1 MILDANLHNKEGVK
15 ATYMVNKVLKAGRIP
30 AVLVGWN
37 IFDALLHV
45 AIGMEEPLRIT
56 GNIIA
61 IFVAVAILIG
71 APKKLSSILLLAA
84 SISIVALN
92 TVHVNEH
99 DFAIPMLIFIG
110 LSLYLLLRWAQILK
124 IEDLKIRE
132 PKKQK
137 YFHKRWFTVALSI
150 FGVLVVLAVG
160 VMNSLNMQDQLFDGA
175 LKEADYWSDEP
186 VILSAGMGFE
196 GIIGWPEVNEE
207 TVREAEGSWYG
218 SVMCTNGEDPPAGA
232 YTSTVSTAGVGLFYK
247 GSSEDDDGLPI
258 VFSWPVATETVD
270 LTDFQFTLN
279 TGEIVFP
286 NSAGMLPNWE
296 LNERNTVV
304 VFGDFGNRVFSSEEK
319 AIFPVRL
326 DIVEDETPLLLI
338 GPNGQEFNAVGL
350 SWETDASPYDSGP
363 KLVGAKLNRV
373 GNEAVGEGG
382 LAIGTRS
389 GVLPND
395 ELSLYDEADFRIRV
409 LTTGGF
415 SPDGITGLTPTMFE
429 DFFRIHAKGPD
440 GKVVLLEKVGQDYLV
455 ADGRLRIVGL
465 SDLGQKEN
473 PDEGIFYDDCYAE
486 DRDNYIDI
494 ILVGDEAAA
503 RNITHVEIPS
513 LEGGYNAFYN
523 PGGPGPEPFEGVRY
537 TALHHAH
544 VLHRAVGAENSR
556 GAVRGPHQ
564 RARRSIGNA
573 QQPSHPGGLR

>member
-1 MILDANLHNKEGVK
+1 
-15 ATYMVNKVLKAGRIP
+15 MVNKVIKAGRIP

-37 IFDALLHV
+37 MFDALLHV
-45 AIGMEEPLRIT
+45 AIDMAEPLRIT

-61 IFVAVAILIG
+61 IVVAVAILLG
-71 APKKLSSILLLAA
+71 APKKLSFSLLLAA
-84 SISIVALN
+84 FISTVALN
-92 TVHVNEH
+92 TVHVSEN
-99 DFAIPMLIFIG
+99 DFAVPMLIFIG
-110 LSLYLLLRWAQILK
+110 LSLYLLLRWAQIFK
-124 IEDLKIRE
+124 IKDFEIRE
-132 PKKQK
+132 TKKQK
-137 YFHKRWFTVALSI
+137 YFYKRWFTIVLSV

-160 VMNSLNMQDQLFDGA
+160 VLNSLNVQNQLFDGA

-218 SVMCTNGEDPPAGA
+218 SVICTNGEDPPAGA
-232 YTSTVSTAGVGLFYK
+232 YTSTVSTAGIELFYK
-247 GSSEDDDGLPI
+247 GTAEDDDGLPI

-270 LTDFQFTLN
+270 ITDFQFTLN
-279 TGEIVFP
+279 TGEIVYP

-304 VFGDFGNRVFSSEEK
+304 VFGDFGNRGLSSEK
-319 AIFPVRL
+319 GAIFPVRL

-350 SWETDASPYDSGP
+350 SWETDTSPYDSGP
-363 KLVGAKLNRV
+363 KLVGAKLNHV

-382 LAIGTRS
+382 LGFGTRS

-395 ELSLYDEADFRIRV
+395 ELSLYDEGDFRIRV

-429 DFFRIHAKGPD
+429 SFFRIHAKGPN
-440 GKVVLLEKVGQDYLV
+440 GEIVLLEKVGQEYLV
-455 ADGRLRIVGL
+455 ADGTLRIVGL
-465 SDLGQKEN
+465 SDLGQKED
-473 PDEGIFYDDCYAE
+473 PDEGIFYDDCYSE

-537 TALHHAH
+537 TAPGPADLEPVINALDNPMR
-544 VLHRAVGAENSR
+544 VSR
-556 GAVRGPHQ
+556 EA
-564 RARRSIGNA
+564 SD
-573 QQPSHPGGLR
+573 

>member
-1 MILDANLHNKEGVK
+1 
-15 ATYMVNKVLKAGRIP
+15 MVNKVIKTGRIP

-37 IFDALLHV
+37 TFDALLHI
-45 AIGMEEPLRIT
+45 AIDMAEPLRIT

-61 IFVAVAILIG
+61 IFVAVAILLG
-71 APKKLSSILLLAA
+71 APKKLSFTLLLVAF
-84 SISIVALN
+84 ISTVALN
-92 TVHVNEH
+92 TAHVREH
-99 DFAIPMLIFIG
+99 DFAIPMLIFIDI
-110 LSLYLLLRWAQILK
+110 SLYLLLRWAQIFK
-124 IEDLKIRE
+124 VEELKIRQ

-137 YFHKRWFTVALSI
+137 YFHKRWFAVALSI
-150 FGVLVVLAVG
+150 FGVLVVLAMG
-160 VMNSLNMQDQLFDGA
+160 VMSSLNMQDQLFDGA

-196 GIIGWPEVNEE
+196 GIIGWPQVNEE

-232 YTSTVSTAGVGLFYK
+232 YTSTVSTAGIELFYK
-247 GSSEDDDGLPI
+247 GTAEDDDGLPI

-286 NSAGMLPNWE
+286 NSAGLLPNWE

-304 VFGDFGNRVFSSEEK
+304 VFGDFGNRGFSSEEG

-350 SWETDASPYDSGP
+350 SWETDISPYDSGP
-363 KLVGAKLNRV
+363 KLVGAKINHV
-373 GNEAVGEGG
+373 GNEALGEGG
-382 LAIGTRS
+382 LGFGTRS

-395 ELSLYDEADFRIRV
+395 ELSLYDEGDFRIRV

-429 DFFRIHAKGPD
+429 DFFRIHAKGPN
-440 GKVVLLEKVGQDYLV
+440 GEVVLLEKVGQEYLV
-455 ADGRLRIVGL
+455 ADGVLRIVGL

-473 PDEGIFYDDCYAE
+473 PAEGIFYDDCYAE

-503 RNITHVEIPS
+503 RNITYVEIPS

-537 TALHHAH
+537 TAPGPADLEPVINALDNPMR
-544 VLHRAVGAENSR
+544 VSR
-556 GAVRGPHQ
+556 EAK
-564 RARRSIGNA
+564 N
-573 QQPSHPGGLR
+573 

>member
-1 MILDANLHNKEGVK
+1 
-15 ATYMVNKVLKAGRIP
+15 MVNKVVKAGRIP

-37 IFDALLHV
+37 TFDALLHI
-45 AIGMEEPLRIT
+45 AIDMAEPLRIT
-56 GNIIA
+56 GNVIA
-61 IFVAVAILIG
+61 VLVVVAILLG
-71 APKKLSSILLLAA
+71 APKKLSFTLLLVAF
-84 SISIVALN
+84 ISTVALN
-92 TVHVNEH
+92 TVHVSEN

-110 LSLYLLLRWAQILK
+110 LSMYLLLRLAQIFK
-124 IEDLKIRE
+124 IEDLKIGE
-132 PKKQK
+132 YEKQK
-137 YFHKRWFTVALSI
+137 YFHKRWFAVALSI

-175 LKEADYWSDEP
+175 LKEADYWSDKP

-196 GIIGWPEVNEE
+196 GIIGWPQVNEE

-232 YTSTVSTAGVGLFYK
+232 YTSTVSTAGIELFYK
-247 GSSEDDDGLPI
+247 GTAEDDDGLPI

-270 LTDFQFTLN
+270 QTDFQFTLN

-304 VFGDFGNRVFSSEEK
+304 VFGDFGNRGLSSEEG

-326 DIVEDETPLLLI
+326 DIVEDETPLFLI

-350 SWETDASPYDSGP
+350 SWETDTSPYDSGP
-363 KLVGAKLNRV
+363 KLVGAKINHV
-373 GNEAVGEGG
+373 GNEALGEGG
-382 LAIGTRS
+382 LGFGTRS

-395 ELSLYDEADFRIRV
+395 ELSLYDEGDFRIRV

-429 DFFRIHAKGPD
+429 DFFRIHAKGPN
-440 GKVVLLEKVGQDYLV
+440 GELVILEKVGQEYLV
-455 ADGRLRIVGL
+455 AGGALRIVGL

-494 ILVGDEAAA
+494 ILVGDETAA

-537 TALHHAH
+537 TAPGPADLEPVINALDNPMR
-544 VLHRAVGAENSR
+544 VSR
-556 GAVRGPHQ
+556 EAK
-564 RARRSIGNA
+564 N
-573 QQPSHPGGLR
+573 

>member
-1 MILDANLHNKEGVK
+1 
-15 ATYMVNKVLKAGRIP
+15 MVNKIIKAGRIP
-30 AVLVGWN
+30 AVLIGWN
-37 IFDALLHV
+37 MFDAILHI
-45 AIGMEEPLRIT
+45 AIDMAEPLRIA
-56 GNIIA
+56 GNTIA
-61 IFVAVAILIG
+61 ILVAISILLG
-71 APKKLSSILLLAA
+71 APKKLSFPLLLVAF
-84 SISIVALN
+84 ISTVALN
-92 TVHVNEH
+92 TFHVSEN

-110 LSLYLLLRWAQILK
+110 LSLYLLLRWAQIFK

-132 PKKQK
+132 SEKQK
-137 YFHKRWFTVALSI
+137 YFYKRGFAVALSI
-150 FGVLVVLAVG
+150 FGVLVVLTVG
-160 VMNSLNMQDQLFDGA
+160 VMNSLNIQDQLFDGA

-186 VILSAGMGFE
+186 GILSAGMGFE
-196 GIIGWPEVNEE
+196 GIIGWPEVNQE

-232 YTSTVSTAGVGLFYK
+232 YTSTVSTAGIELFYK
-247 GSSEDDDGLPI
+247 GTAEDDDGLPI

-279 TGEIVFP
+279 TGDIVFP

-304 VFGDFGNRVFSSEEK
+304 VFGDFGNRGLISEEG

-326 DIVEDETPLLLI
+326 DIVKDETPLLLV

-350 SWETDASPYDSGP
+350 SWETDTSPYDSGP
-363 KLVGAKLNRV
+363 KLVGAKLNHV
-373 GNEAVGEGG
+373 GNEALGEGG
-382 LAIGTRS
+382 LGFGTRS

-395 ELSLYDEADFRIRV
+395 ELSLYDEGDFRIRV

-429 DFFRIHAKGPD
+429 DFFRIHAKGPN
-440 GKVVLLEKVGQDYLV
+440 GEVVLLEKVGQEYLV
-455 ADGRLRIVGL
+455 AAGTLRIVGL

-513 LEGGYNAFYN
+513 LEGGYSAFYN
-523 PGGPGPEPFEGVRY
+523 PGGPGPEPFDGVRY
-537 TALHHAH
+537 TAPGPADLEPVINA
-544 VLHRAVGAENSR
+544 LDNPMRISR
-556 GAVRGPHQ
+556 EPK
-564 RARRSIGNA
+564 N
-573 QQPSHPGGLR
+573 

>member
-1 MILDANLHNKEGVK
+1 
-15 ATYMVNKVLKAGRIP
+15 MVNKVIKSGRIP
-30 AVLVGWN
+30 VVLVGWN
-37 IFDALLHV
+37 MFDAILHI
-45 AIGMEEPLRIT
+45 AIDMAEPLRIA
-56 GNIIA
+56 GNTIA
-61 IFVAVAILIG
+61 ILVAITILLG
-71 APKKLSSILLLAA
+71 APKKLSFPLLLVAF
-84 SISIVALN
+84 ISTVALN
-92 TVHVNEH
+92 TVHVSENS
-99 DFAIPMLIFIG
+99 FAIPMLVFIG
-110 LSLYLLLRWAQILK
+110 LSLYLLLRLAQISK

-132 PKKQK
+132 SEKQK
-137 YFHKRWFTVALSI
+137 YFHKRWFAVVLSL

-160 VMNSLNMQDQLFDGA
+160 VMNSLNIQDQLFDGA

-218 SVMCTNGEDPPAGA
+218 SVMCTNGEVPPAGA
-232 YTSTVSTAGVGLFYK
+232 YTSTVSTAGIELFYK
-247 GSSEDDDGLPI
+247 GTAEDDDGLPI

-270 LTDFQFTLN
+270 ITDFQFTLN

-304 VFGDFGNRVFSSEEK
+304 VFGDFGNRGLSSEEG

-326 DIVEDETPLLLI
+326 DIVKDETPLLLV

-350 SWETDASPYDSGP
+350 SWETDTSPYDSGP
-363 KLVGAKLNRV
+363 KLVGAKLNHV
-373 GNEAVGEGG
+373 GNEALGEGG
-382 LAIGTRS
+382 LGFGTRS

-395 ELSLYDEADFRIRV
+395 ELSLYDESDFRIRV

-429 DFFRIHAKGPD
+429 DFFRIHANGSN
-440 GKVVLLEKVGQDYLV
+440 GELVLLEKVGQEYLV
-455 ADGRLRIVGL
+455 AGGTLRIVGL

-513 LEGGYNAFYN
+513 LEGGYSAFYN
-523 PGGPGPEPFEGVRY
+523 PGGPGPEPFDGVRY
-537 TALHHAH
+537 TAPGPADLEPVINA
-544 VLHRAVGAENSR
+544 LDNPMRISR
-556 GAVRGPHQ
+556 EPK
-564 RARRSIGNA
+564 N
-573 QQPSHPGGLR
+573 

>member
-1 MILDANLHNKEGVK
+1 
-15 ATYMVNKVLKAGRIP
+15 MVIKVIKAGRIP

-37 IFDALLHV
+37 MFDALLHI
-45 AIGMEEPLRIT
+45 AIDMAEPLRIT
-56 GNIIA
+56 GNVIA
-61 IFVAVAILIG
+61 VLVAVAILLG
-71 APKKLSSILLLAA
+71 APKKLSFSLLLAA
-84 SISIVALN
+84 FISTVALN
-92 TVHVNEH
+92 TVHVSEN

-110 LSLYLLLRWAQILK
+110 LSLYLLLRWAQIFK

-132 PKKQK
+132 SEKQK
-137 YFHKRWFTVALSI
+137 YFYKRWFAVALSI
-150 FGVLVVLAVG
+150 FGVLVVLTVG
-160 VMNSLNMQDQLFDGA
+160 VMNSLNIQDQLFDGA

-186 VILSAGMGFE
+186 GILSAGMGFE
-196 GIIGWPEVNEE
+196 GIIGWPEVNQE

-232 YTSTVSTAGVGLFYK
+232 YTSTVSTAGIELFYK
-247 GSSEDDDGLPI
+247 GTAEDDDGLPI

-279 TGEIVFP
+279 TGDIVFP

-304 VFGDFGNRVFSSEEK
+304 VFGDFGNRGLSSEEGVV
-319 AIFPVRL
+319 FPVRL
-326 DIVEDETPLLLI
+326 DIVEDETPLLLV

-350 SWETDASPYDSGP
+350 SWETDTSPYDSGP
-363 KLVGAKLNRV
+363 KLVGAKLNHV
-373 GNEAVGEGG
+373 GNEALGEGG
-382 LAIGTRS
+382 LGFGTRS

-395 ELSLYDEADFRIRV
+395 ELSLYDEGDFRIRV

-429 DFFRIHAKGPD
+429 DFFRIHAKGSN
-440 GKVVLLEKVGQDYLV
+440 GEVVLLEKVGQEYLV
-455 ADGRLRIVGL
+455 AGGTLRIVGL

-503 RNITHVEIPS
+503 RNITYVEIPS

-537 TALHHAH
+537 TAPGPADLEPVINALDNPMR
-544 VLHRAVGAENSR
+544 VSR
-556 GAVRGPHQ
+556 EAK
-564 RARRSIGNA
+564 N
-573 QQPSHPGGLR
+573 

>member
-45 AIGMEEPLRIT
+45 AIGMAEPLRIT

-84 SISIVALN
+84 FISIVALN

-304 VFGDFGNRVFSSEEK
+304 VFGDFGNRGFSSEEK

-363 KLVGAKLNRV
+363 KLVGAKLNHV

-537 TALHHAH
+537 TAPGPADLEPVINALDNPMR
-544 VLHRAVGAENSR
+544 VSR
-556 GAVRGPHQ
+556 EAK
-564 RARRSIGNA
+564 N
-573 QQPSHPGGLR
+573 

>member
-1 MILDANLHNKEGVK
+1 
-15 ATYMVNKVLKAGRIP
+15 MVNKIIKAGRIP
-30 AVLVGWN
+30 AVLIGWN
-37 IFDALLHV
+37 MFDAILHI
-45 AIGMEEPLRIT
+45 AIDMAEPLRIA
-56 GNIIA
+56 GNTIA
-61 IFVAVAILIG
+61 ILVAISILLG
-71 APKKLSSILLLAA
+71 APKKLSFPLLLVAF
-84 SISIVALN
+84 ISTVALN
-92 TVHVNEH
+92 TFHVSEN

-110 LSLYLLLRWAQILK
+110 LSLYLLLRWAQIFK

-132 PKKQK
+132 SEKQK
-137 YFHKRWFTVALSI
+137 YFYKRWFAVALSI
-150 FGVLVVLAVG
+150 FGVLVVLTVG
-160 VMNSLNMQDQLFDGA
+160 VMNSLNIQDQLFDGA

-186 VILSAGMGFE
+186 GILSAGMGFE
-196 GIIGWPEVNEE
+196 GIIGWPEVNQE

-232 YTSTVSTAGVGLFYK
+232 YTSTVSTAGIELFYK
-247 GSSEDDDGLPI
+247 GTAEDDDGLPI

-304 VFGDFGNRVFSSEEK
+304 VFGDFGNRGLSSEEG
-319 AIFPVRL
+319 AVFPVRL

-350 SWETDASPYDSGP
+350 SWETDTSPYDSGP
-363 KLVGAKLNRV
+363 KLVGAKLNHV
-373 GNEAVGEGG
+373 GNEALGEGG
-382 LAIGTRS
+382 LGFGTRS

-395 ELSLYDEADFRIRV
+395 ELSLYDEGDFRIRV

-429 DFFRIHAKGPD
+429 DFFRIHAKGSN
-440 GKVVLLEKVGQDYLV
+440 GEVVLLEKVGQEYLV
-455 ADGRLRIVGL
+455 AGGTLRIVGL

-503 RNITHVEIPS
+503 RNITYVEIPS

-537 TALHHAH
+537 TAPGPADLEPVINALDNPMR
-544 VLHRAVGAENSR
+544 VSR
-556 GAVRGPHQ
+556 EAK
-564 RARRSIGNA
+564 N
-573 QQPSHPGGLR
+573 

>member
-1 MILDANLHNKEGVK
+1 
-15 ATYMVNKVLKAGRIP
+15 MVNKVIKSGRIP
-30 AVLVGWN
+30 VVLVGWN
-37 IFDALLHV
+37 MFDAILHI
-45 AIGMEEPLRIT
+45 AIDMAEPLRIT

-61 IFVAVAILIG
+61 VLAAITILLG
-71 APKKLSSILLLAA
+71 APKKLSFPLLLVAF
-84 SISIVALN
+84 ISTVALN
-92 TVHVNEH
+92 TFHVIEN
-99 DFAIPMLIFIG
+99 DFAIPMLVFIG
-110 LSLYLLLRWAQILK
+110 LSLYLILRLAQISK
-124 IEDLKIRE
+124 IEDLKIKE
-132 PKKQK
+132 SEKQK
-137 YFHKRWFTVALSI
+137 YFHKRWFAVGLSL

-160 VMNSLNMQDQLFDGA
+160 VINSLNIQDQLFDGA

-196 GIIGWPEVNEE
+196 GIIGWPEINEE
-207 TVREAEGSWYG
+207 TVREAEGSWYA
-218 SVMCTNGEDPPAGA
+218 SVMCTNSEDPPAGA
-232 YTSTVSTAGVGLFYK
+232 YTSTVSTAGIELFYK
-247 GSSEDDDGLPI
+247 GTAEDDDGLPI

-304 VFGDFGNRVFSSEEK
+304 VFGDFGNRGLSSEED

-350 SWETDASPYDSGP
+350 SWETDTSPYDSGP
-363 KLVGAKLNRV
+363 KLVGAKLNHV
-373 GNEAVGEGG
+373 GNEALGEGG
-382 LAIGTRS
+382 LGFGTRS

-395 ELSLYDEADFRIRV
+395 ELSLYDEGDFRIRV

-429 DFFRIHAKGPD
+429 SFFRIHAKGPN
-440 GKVVLLEKVGQDYLV
+440 GEIVLLEKVGQEYLV
-455 ADGRLRIVGL
+455 ADGTLRIVGL
-465 SDLGQKEN
+465 SDLGQKED

-537 TALHHAH
+537 TAPGPADLEPVINALDNPMR
-544 VLHRAVGAENSR
+544 VSR
-556 GAVRGPHQ
+556 EA
-564 RARRSIGNA
+564 SD
-573 QQPSHPGGLR
+573 

>member
-1 MILDANLHNKEGVK
+1 
-15 ATYMVNKVLKAGRIP
+15 MVNKVIKSGRIP

-37 IFDALLHV
+37 TFDALLHI
-45 AIGMEEPLRIT
+45 AIDMAEPLRIT
-56 GNIIA
+56 GNTIA
-61 IFVAVAILIG
+61 ILVAITILLG
-71 APKKLSSILLLAA
+71 APKKLSFPLLLVAF
-84 SISIVALN
+84 ISTVALN
-92 TVHVNEH
+92 TVHVSENS
-99 DFAIPMLIFIG
+99 FAIPMLVFIG
-110 LSLYLLLRWAQILK
+110 LSLYLLLRLAQISK

-132 PKKQK
+132 SEKQK
-137 YFHKRWFTVALSI
+137 YFHKRWFAVVLSL

-160 VMNSLNMQDQLFDGA
+160 VMNSLNIQDQLFDGA

-232 YTSTVSTAGVGLFYK
+232 YTSTVSTAGIELFYK
-247 GSSEDDDGLPI
+247 GTAEDDDGLPI

-279 TGEIVFP
+279 TGDIVFP

-304 VFGDFGNRVFSSEEK
+304 VFGDFGNRGLSSEEG
-319 AIFPVRL
+319 AVFPVRL

-350 SWETDASPYDSGP
+350 SWETDTSPYDSGP
-363 KLVGAKLNRV
+363 KLVGAKLNHV

-382 LAIGTRS
+382 LGFGTRS

-395 ELSLYDEADFRIRV
+395 ELSLYDEGDFRIRV

-429 DFFRIHAKGPD
+429 SFFRIHAKGPN
-440 GKVVLLEKVGQDYLV
+440 GEIVLLEKVGQEYLV
-455 ADGRLRIVGL
+455 ADGTLRIVGL
-465 SDLGQKEN
+465 SDLGQKED

-513 LEGGYNAFYN
+513 LEGGYSAFYN

-537 TALHHAH
+537 TAPGPADLEPVINALDNPMR
-544 VLHRAVGAENSR
+544 VSR
-556 GAVRGPHQ
+556 EAK
-564 RARRSIGNA
+564 N
-573 QQPSHPGGLR
+573 

>member
-1 MILDANLHNKEGVK
+1 
-15 ATYMVNKVLKAGRIP
+15 MVNKVIKSGRIP
-30 AVLVGWN
+30 VVLVGWN
-37 IFDALLHV
+37 MFDAILHIAIDMAEPMRIAGNTIAILV
-45 AIGMEEPLRIT
+45 AIT
-56 GNIIA
+56 
-61 IFVAVAILIG
+61 ILLG
-71 APKKLSSILLLAA
+71 APKKLSFPLLLVAF
-84 SISIVALN
+84 ISTVALN
-92 TVHVNEH
+92 TVHVSENS
-99 DFAIPMLIFIG
+99 FAIPMLVFIG
-110 LSLYLLLRWAQILK
+110 LSLYLLLRLAQISK

-132 PKKQK
+132 SEKQK
-137 YFHKRWFTVALSI
+137 YFHKRWFAVVLSL

-160 VMNSLNMQDQLFDGA
+160 VMNSLNIQDQLFDGA

-218 SVMCTNGEDPPAGA
+218 SVMCTNGEVPPAGA
-232 YTSTVSTAGVGLFYK
+232 YTSTVSTAGIELFYK
-247 GSSEDDDGLPI
+247 GTAEDDDGLPI

-270 LTDFQFTLN
+270 ITDFQFTLN

-304 VFGDFGNRVFSSEEK
+304 VFGDFGNRGLSSEEG

-326 DIVEDETPLLLI
+326 DIVKDETPLLLV

-350 SWETDASPYDSGP
+350 SWETDTSPYDSGP
-363 KLVGAKLNRV
+363 KLVGAKLNHV
-373 GNEAVGEGG
+373 GNEALGEGG
-382 LAIGTRS
+382 LGFGTRS

-395 ELSLYDEADFRIRV
+395 ELSLYDESDFRIRV

-429 DFFRIHAKGPD
+429 DFFRIHAKGSN
-440 GKVVLLEKVGQDYLV
+440 GEVVLLEKVGQEYLV
-455 ADGRLRIVGL
+455 AGGTLRIVGL

-513 LEGGYNAFYN
+513 LEGGYSAFYN
-523 PGGPGPEPFEGVRY
+523 PGGPGPEPFDGVRY
-537 TALHHAH
+537 TAPGPADLEPVINA
-544 VLHRAVGAENSR
+544 LDNPMRINLICINMNSL
-556 GAVRGPHQ
+556 
-564 RARRSIGNA
+564 ARTY
-573 QQPSHPGGLR
+573 

>member
-1 MILDANLHNKEGVK
+1 
-15 ATYMVNKVLKAGRIP
+15 MVDKFIKAGRIP

-37 IFDALLHV
+37 MIDALLHV
-45 AIGMEEPLRIT
+45 AIDMAEPLRIT

-61 IFVAVAILIG
+61 IVVAVAILLG
-71 APKKLSSILLLAA
+71 APKKLSFILLLTAF
-84 SISIVALN
+84 ISTVALN
-92 TVHVNEH
+92 TVHVSEN
-99 DFAIPMLIFIG
+99 DFAVPMLIFIG
-110 LSLYLLLRWAQILK
+110 LSLYLLLRWAQIFK
-124 IEDLKIRE
+124 VKDFEIRE

-137 YFHKRWFTVALSI
+137 YFYKRWFAVVLSVLGI
-150 FGVLVVLAVG
+150 LVVLAVG
-160 VMNSLNMQDQLFDGA
+160 VMNSLNVQNQLFDGA

-196 GIIGWPEVNEE
+196 GIIGWPQVNEE

-218 SVMCTNGEDPPAGA
+218 SVICTNGEDPPAGA
-232 YTSTVSTAGVGLFYK
+232 YTSTVSTAGIELFYK
-247 GSSEDDDGLPI
+247 GTAEDDDGLPI

-279 TGEIVFP
+279 TGEIVYP

-304 VFGDFGNRVFSSEEK
+304 VFGDFGNRGLSSEK
-319 AIFPVRL
+319 GAIFPVRL

-350 SWETDASPYDSGP
+350 SWETNTSPYDSGP
-363 KLVGAKLNRV
+363 KLVGAKLNHV

-382 LAIGTRS
+382 LGFGTRS

-395 ELSLYDEADFRIRV
+395 ELSLYDEGDFRIRV

-429 DFFRIHAKGPD
+429 DFFRIHAKGSN
-440 GKVVLLEKVGQDYLV
+440 GEVVLLEKVGQEYLV
-455 ADGRLRIVGL
+455 ADGTLRIVGL
-465 SDLGQKEN
+465 SDLGQKED

-537 TALHHAH
+537 TAPGPADLEPVINALDNPMR
-544 VLHRAVGAENSR
+544 VSR
-556 GAVRGPHQ
+556 EA
-564 RARRSIGNA
+564 NN
-573 QQPSHPGGLR
+573 

>member
-1 MILDANLHNKEGVK
+1 
-15 ATYMVNKVLKAGRIP
+15 MVNKIIKAGRIP
-30 AVLVGWN
+30 AVLIGWN
-37 IFDALLHV
+37 MFDAILHI
-45 AIGMEEPLRIT
+45 AIDMAEPLRIA
-56 GNIIA
+56 GNTIA
-61 IFVAVAILIG
+61 ILVAISILLG
-71 APKKLSSILLLAA
+71 APKKLSFPLLLVAF
-84 SISIVALN
+84 ISTVALN
-92 TVHVNEH
+92 TFHVSEN

-110 LSLYLLLRWAQILK
+110 LSLYLLLRWAQIFK

-132 PKKQK
+132 SEKQK
-137 YFHKRWFTVALSI
+137 YFYKRWFAVALSI
-150 FGVLVVLAVG
+150 FGVLVVLTVG
-160 VMNSLNMQDQLFDGA
+160 VMNSLNIQDQLFDGA

-186 VILSAGMGFE
+186 GILSAGMGFE
-196 GIIGWPEVNEE
+196 GIIGWPEVNQE

-232 YTSTVSTAGVGLFYK
+232 YTSTVSTAGIELFYK
-247 GSSEDDDGLPI
+247 GTAEDDDGLPI

-279 TGEIVFP
+279 TGDIVFP

-304 VFGDFGNRVFSSEEK
+304 VFGDFGNRGLSSEEGTV
-319 AIFPVRL
+319 FPVRL

-338 GPNGQEFNAVGL
+338 GPNSQEFNAVGL
-350 SWETDASPYDSGP
+350 SWETDTSPYDSGP
-363 KLVGAKLNRV
+363 KLVGAKINHV
-373 GNEAVGEGG
+373 GNEALGEGG
-382 LAIGTRS
+382 LGFGTRS

-395 ELSLYDEADFRIRV
+395 ELSLYDEGDFRIRV

-429 DFFRIHAKGPD
+429 DFFRIHAKGPND
-440 GKVVLLEKVGQDYLV
+440 EVVLLEQVGQEYVV
-455 ADGRLRIVGL
+455 AGGTLKIVGL

-473 PDEGIFYDDCYAE
+473 PAEGIFYDDCYAE

-523 PGGPGPEPFEGVRY
+523 PGGPGPEPFDGIRY
-537 TALHHAH
+537 TAPGPADLEPVINALDNPMR
-544 VLHRAVGAENSR
+544 VSR
-556 GAVRGPHQ
+556 EAK
-564 RARRSIGNA
+564 N
-573 QQPSHPGGLR
+573 

>member
-1 MILDANLHNKEGVK
+1 
-15 ATYMVNKVLKAGRIP
+15 MVNKIIKAGRIP
-30 AVLVGWN
+30 AVLIGWN
-37 IFDALLHV
+37 MFDAILHI
-45 AIGMEEPLRIT
+45 AIDMAEPLRIA
-56 GNIIA
+56 GNTIA
-61 IFVAVAILIG
+61 ILVAISILLG
-71 APKKLSSILLLAA
+71 APKKLSFPLLLVAF
-84 SISIVALN
+84 ISTVALN
-92 TVHVNEH
+92 TFHVSEN

-110 LSLYLLLRWAQILK
+110 LSLYLLLRWAQIFK

-132 PKKQK
+132 SEKQK
-137 YFHKRWFTVALSI
+137 YFYKRWFAVALSI
-150 FGVLVVLAVG
+150 FGVLVVLTVG
-160 VMNSLNMQDQLFDGA
+160 VMNSLNIQDQLFDGA

-186 VILSAGMGFE
+186 GILSAGMGFE
-196 GIIGWPEVNEE
+196 GIIGWPEVNQE

-232 YTSTVSTAGVGLFYK
+232 YTSTVSTAGIELFYK
-247 GSSEDDDGLPI
+247 GTAEDDDGLPI

-279 TGEIVFP
+279 TGDIVFP

-304 VFGDFGNRVFSSEEK
+304 VFGDFGNRGLSSEEG
-319 AIFPVRL
+319 AVFPVRL

-350 SWETDASPYDSGP
+350 SWETDTSPYDSGP
-363 KLVGAKLNRV
+363 KLVGAKLNHV
-373 GNEAVGEGG
+373 GNEALGEGG
-382 LAIGTRS
+382 LGFGTRS

-395 ELSLYDEADFRIRV
+395 ELSLYDEGDFRIRV

-429 DFFRIHAKGPD
+429 DFFRIHANGSN
-440 GKVVLLEKVGQDYLV
+440 GELVLLEKVGQEYLV
-455 ADGRLRIVGL
+455 AGGTLRIVGL

-503 RNITHVEIPS
+503 RNITYIEIPS

-537 TALHHAH
+537 TAPGPADLEPVINALDNPMR
-544 VLHRAVGAENSR
+544 VSR
-556 GAVRGPHQ
+556 EAK
-564 RARRSIGNA
+564 N
-573 QQPSHPGGLR
+573 

>member
-1 MILDANLHNKEGVK
+1 V
-15 ATYMVNKVLKAGRIP
+15 VNKVIKAGRIP
-30 AVLVGWN
+30 AVLIGWN
-37 IFDALLHV
+37 MFDAILHI
-45 AIGMEEPLRIT
+45 AIDMAEPLRIA
-56 GNIIA
+56 GNTIA
-61 IFVAVAILIG
+61 ILVAISILLG
-71 APKKLSSILLLAA
+71 APKKLSFPLLLVAF
-84 SISIVALN
+84 ISTVALN
-92 TVHVNEH
+92 TFHVNEN

-110 LSLYLLLRWAQILK
+110 LSLYLLLRWAQIFK

-132 PKKQK
+132 SEKQK
-137 YFHKRWFTVALSI
+137 YFYKRWFAVVLSI

-160 VMNSLNMQDQLFDGA
+160 VMNSLNIQDQLFDGA

-186 VILSAGMGFE
+186 GILSAGMGFE

-207 TVREAEGSWYG
+207 TVREAGGSWYG

-232 YTSTVSTAGVGLFYK
+232 YTSTVSTVGIELFYK
-247 GSSEDDDGLPI
+247 GTAEDDDGLPI

-279 TGEIVFP
+279 TGKIVFP
-286 NSAGMLPNWE
+286 NSAGLLPNWE

-304 VFGDFGNRVFSSEEK
+304 VFGDFGNRGLSSEEG

-350 SWETDASPYDSGP
+350 SWETDTSPYDSGP
-363 KLVGAKLNRV
+363 KLVGAKLNHV
-373 GNEAVGEGG
+373 GNEALGEGG
-382 LAIGTRS
+382 LGFGTRS

-395 ELSLYDEADFRIRV
+395 ELSLYDEGDFRIRV

-429 DFFRIHAKGPD
+429 DFFRIHANGSN
-440 GKVVLLEKVGQDYLV
+440 GEVVLLEKVGQEYVV
-455 ADGRLRIVGL
+455 ADGTLRIVGL

-513 LEGGYNAFYN
+513 LEGGYSAFYN
-523 PGGPGPEPFEGVRY
+523 PGGPGPEPFDGVRY
-537 TALHHAH
+537 TAPGPADLEPVINA
-544 VLHRAVGAENSR
+544 LDNPMRISR
-556 GAVRGPHQ
+556 EPK
-564 RARRSIGNA
+564 N
-573 QQPSHPGGLR
+573 

>member
-1 MILDANLHNKEGVK
+1 
-15 ATYMVNKVLKAGRIP
+15 MVNKVIKSGRIP
-30 AVLVGWN
+30 VVLVGWN
-37 IFDALLHV
+37 MFDAILHI
-45 AIGMEEPLRIT
+45 AIDMAEPLRIA
-56 GNIIA
+56 GNTIA
-61 IFVAVAILIG
+61 ILVAITILLG
-71 APKKLSSILLLAA
+71 APKKLSFPLLLVAF
-84 SISIVALN
+84 ISTVALN
-92 TVHVNEH
+92 TVHVSENS
-99 DFAIPMLIFIG
+99 FAIPMLVFIG
-110 LSLYLLLRWAQILK
+110 LSLYLLLRLAQISK

-132 PKKQK
+132 SEKQK
-137 YFHKRWFTVALSI
+137 YFHKRWFAVVLSL

-160 VMNSLNMQDQLFDGA
+160 VMNSLNIQDQLFDGA

-218 SVMCTNGEDPPAGA
+218 SVMCTNGEVPPAGA
-232 YTSTVSTAGVGLFYK
+232 YTSTVSTAGIELFYK
-247 GSSEDDDGLPI
+247 GTAEDDDGLPI

-270 LTDFQFTLN
+270 ITDFQFTLN

-304 VFGDFGNRVFSSEEK
+304 VFGDFGNRGLSSEEG

-326 DIVEDETPLLLI
+326 DIVKDETPLLLV

-350 SWETDASPYDSGP
+350 SWETDTSPYDSGP
-363 KLVGAKLNRV
+363 KLVGAKLNHV
-373 GNEAVGEGG
+373 GNEALGEGG
-382 LAIGTRS
+382 LGFGTRS

-395 ELSLYDEADFRIRV
+395 ELSLYDESDFRIRV

-429 DFFRIHAKGPD
+429 DFFRIHAKGSN
-440 GKVVLLEKVGQDYLV
+440 GEVVLLEKVGQEYLV
-455 ADGRLRIVGL
+455 AGGTLRIVGL

-513 LEGGYNAFYN
+513 LEGGYSAFYN
-523 PGGPGPEPFEGVRY
+523 PGGPGPEPFDGVRY
-537 TALHHAH
+537 TAPGPADLEPVINA
-544 VLHRAVGAENSR
+544 LDNPMRISR
-556 GAVRGPHQ
+556 EPK
-564 RARRSIGNA
+564 N
-573 QQPSHPGGLR
+573 

>member
-1 MILDANLHNKEGVK
+1 
-15 ATYMVNKVLKAGRIP
+15 MVNKVLKAGRIP

-37 IFDALLHV
+37 TFDALLHV
-45 AIGMEEPLRIT
+45 AIGMAEPLRIT
-56 GNIIA
+56 GNIIS

-150 FGVLVVLAVG
+150 FGVLVVSAVG

-247 GSSEDDDGLPI
+247 GSSDDDDGLPI

-304 VFGDFGNRVFSSEEK
+304 VFGDFGNRGFSSEEK

-363 KLVGAKLNRV
+363 KLVGAKLNHV

-455 ADGRLRIVGL
+455 ADGRLRIIGL

-513 LEGGYNAFYN
+513 LEGGYSAFYN

-537 TALHHAH
+537 TAPGPADLEPVINALDNPMR
-544 VLHRAVGAENSR
+544 VSR
-556 GAVRGPHQ
+556 EAK
-564 RARRSIGNA
+564 N
-573 QQPSHPGGLR
+573 

>member
-1 MILDANLHNKEGVK
+1 
-15 ATYMVNKVLKAGRIP
+15 MVNKVIKSGRIP
-30 AVLVGWN
+30 VVLVGWN
-37 IFDALLHV
+37 MFDAILHIAIDMAEPMRIAGNTIAILV
-45 AIGMEEPLRIT
+45 AIT
-56 GNIIA
+56 
-61 IFVAVAILIG
+61 ILLG
-71 APKKLSSILLLAA
+71 APKKLSFPLLLVAF
-84 SISIVALN
+84 ISTVALN
-92 TVHVNEH
+92 TVHVSENS
-99 DFAIPMLIFIG
+99 FAIPMLVFIG
-110 LSLYLLLRWAQILK
+110 LSLYLLLRLAQISK

-132 PKKQK
+132 SEKQK
-137 YFHKRWFTVALSI
+137 YFHKRWFAVVLSL

-160 VMNSLNMQDQLFDGA
+160 VMNSLNIQDQLFDGA

-218 SVMCTNGEDPPAGA
+218 SVMCTNGEVPPAGA
-232 YTSTVSTAGVGLFYK
+232 YTSTVSTAGIELFYK
-247 GSSEDDDGLPI
+247 GTAEDDDGLPI

-270 LTDFQFTLN
+270 ITDFQFTLN

-304 VFGDFGNRVFSSEEK
+304 VFGDFGNRGLSSEEG

-326 DIVEDETPLLLI
+326 DIVKDETPLLLV

-350 SWETDASPYDSGP
+350 SWETDTSPYDSGP
-363 KLVGAKLNRV
+363 KLVGAKLNHV
-373 GNEAVGEGG
+373 GNEALGEGG
-382 LAIGTRS
+382 LGFGTRS

-395 ELSLYDEADFRIRV
+395 ELSLYDESDFRIRV

-429 DFFRIHAKGPD
+429 DFFRIHANGSN
-440 GKVVLLEKVGQDYLV
+440 GEVVLLEKVGQEYLV
-455 ADGRLRIVGL
+455 AGGTLRIVGL

-513 LEGGYNAFYN
+513 LEGGYSAFYN
-523 PGGPGPEPFEGVRY
+523 PGGPGPEPFDGVRY
-537 TALHHAH
+537 TAPGPADLEPVINALDNPMR
-544 VLHRAVGAENSR
+544 VSR
-556 GAVRGPHQ
+556 EAK
-564 RARRSIGNA
+564 N
-573 QQPSHPGGLR
+573 

>member
-1 MILDANLHNKEGVK
+1 
-15 ATYMVNKVLKAGRIP
+15 MVNKIIKAGRIP
-30 AVLVGWN
+30 AVLIGWN
-37 IFDALLHV
+37 MFDAILHI
-45 AIGMEEPLRIT
+45 AIDMAEPLRIA
-56 GNIIA
+56 GNTIA
-61 IFVAVAILIG
+61 ILVAISILLG
-71 APKKLSSILLLAA
+71 APKKLSFPLLLVAF
-84 SISIVALN
+84 ISTVALN
-92 TVHVNEH
+92 TFHVSEN

-110 LSLYLLLRWAQILK
+110 LSLYLLLRWAQIFK

-132 PKKQK
+132 TKKQK
-137 YFHKRWFTVALSI
+137 YFHKRWFAVALSI
-150 FGVLVVLAVG
+150 FGVLVVLSVG

-186 VILSAGMGFE
+186 GILSAGMGFE
-196 GIIGWPEVNEE
+196 GIIGWPEVNQE

-232 YTSTVSTAGVGLFYK
+232 YTSTVSTAGIELFYK
-247 GSSEDDDGLPI
+247 GTAEDDDGLPI

-279 TGEIVFP
+279 TGDIVFP

-304 VFGDFGNRVFSSEEK
+304 VFGDFGNRGLSSEEG

-350 SWETDASPYDSGP
+350 SWETDTSPYDSGP
-363 KLVGAKLNRV
+363 KLVGAKLNHV
-373 GNEAVGEGG
+373 GNEALGEGG
-382 LAIGTRS
+382 LGFGTRS

-395 ELSLYDEADFRIRV
+395 ELSLYDEGDFRIRV

-429 DFFRIHAKGPD
+429 DFFRIHANGSN
-440 GKVVLLEKVGQDYLV
+440 GEVVLLEKVGQEYLV
-455 ADGRLRIVGL
+455 AGGTLRIVGL

-513 LEGGYNAFYN
+513 LEGGYSAFYN
-523 PGGPGPEPFEGVRY
+523 PGGPGPEPFDGVRY
-537 TALHHAH
+537 TAPGPADLEPVINA
-544 VLHRAVGAENSR
+544 LDNPMRISR
-556 GAVRGPHQ
+556 EPK
-564 RARRSIGNA
+564 N
-573 QQPSHPGGLR
+573 

>member
-1 MILDANLHNKEGVK
+1 
-15 ATYMVNKVLKAGRIP
+15 MVNKIIKAGRIP
-30 AVLVGWN
+30 AVLIGWN
-37 IFDALLHV
+37 MFDAILHIAIDMAEPMRIAGNTIAILV
-45 AIGMEEPLRIT
+45 AIT
-56 GNIIA
+56 
-61 IFVAVAILIG
+61 ILLG
-71 APKKLSSILLLAA
+71 APKKLSFPLLLVAF
-84 SISIVALN
+84 ISTVALN
-92 TVHVNEH
+92 TVHVSENS
-99 DFAIPMLIFIG
+99 FAIPMLVFIG
-110 LSLYLLLRWAQILK
+110 LSLYLLLRLAQISK

-132 PKKQK
+132 SEKQK
-137 YFHKRWFTVALSI
+137 YFHKRWFAVVLSL

-160 VMNSLNMQDQLFDGA
+160 VMNSLNIQDQLFDGA

-218 SVMCTNGEDPPAGA
+218 SVMCTNGEVPPAGA
-232 YTSTVSTAGVGLFYK
+232 YTSTVSTAGIELFYK
-247 GSSEDDDGLPI
+247 GTAEDDDGLPI

-270 LTDFQFTLN
+270 ITDFQFTLN

-304 VFGDFGNRVFSSEEK
+304 VFGDFGNRGLSSEEG
-319 AIFPVRL
+319 AVFPVRL
-326 DIVEDETPLLLI
+326 DIVEDETPLLLV

-350 SWETDASPYDSGP
+350 SWETDTSPYDSGP
-363 KLVGAKLNRV
+363 KLVGAKLNYV
-373 GNEAVGEGG
+373 GNEALGEGG
-382 LAIGTRS
+382 LGFGTRS

-395 ELSLYDEADFRIRV
+395 ELSLYDESDFRIRV

-429 DFFRIHAKGPD
+429 DFFRIHANGSN
-440 GKVVLLEKVGQDYLV
+440 GELVLLEKVGQEYLV
-455 ADGRLRIVGL
+455 AGGTLRIVGL

-513 LEGGYNAFYN
+513 LEGGYSAFYN
-523 PGGPGPEPFEGVRY
+523 PGGPGPEPFDGVRY
-537 TALHHAH
+537 TAPGPADLEPVINA
-544 VLHRAVGAENSR
+544 LDNPMRISR
-556 GAVRGPHQ
+556 EPK
-564 RARRSIGNA
+564 N
-573 QQPSHPGGLR
+573 

>member
-1 MILDANLHNKEGVK
+1 V
-15 ATYMVNKVLKAGRIP
+15 VNKVIKAGRIP

-37 IFDALLHV
+37 MFDALLHV
-45 AIGMEEPLRIT
+45 AIDMAEPLRIT

-61 IFVAVAILIG
+61 IVVAVAILLG
-71 APKKLSSILLLAA
+71 APKKLSFSLLLAA
-84 SISIVALN
+84 FISTVALN
-92 TVHVNEH
+92 TVHVSEN
-99 DFAIPMLIFIG
+99 DFAVPMLIFIG
-110 LSLYLLLRWAQILK
+110 LSLYLLLRWAQIFK
-124 IEDLKIRE
+124 IKDFEIRE

-137 YFHKRWFTVALSI
+137 YFYKRWFTIVLSV

-160 VMNSLNMQDQLFDGA
+160 VLNSLNVQNQLFDGA

-218 SVMCTNGEDPPAGA
+218 SVICTNGEDPPAGA
-232 YTSTVSTAGVGLFYK
+232 YTSTVSTAGIELFYK
-247 GSSEDDDGLPI
+247 GTAEDDDGLPI

-270 LTDFQFTLN
+270 ITDFQFTLN
-279 TGEIVFP
+279 TGEIVYP

-304 VFGDFGNRVFSSEEK
+304 VFGDFGNRGLSSEK
-319 AIFPVRL
+319 GAIFPVRL

-350 SWETDASPYDSGP
+350 SWETDTSPYDSGP
-363 KLVGAKLNRV
+363 KLVGAKLNHV

-382 LAIGTRS
+382 LGFGTRS

-395 ELSLYDEADFRIRV
+395 ELSLYDEGDFRIRV

-429 DFFRIHAKGPD
+429 SFFRIHAKGPN
-440 GKVVLLEKVGQDYLV
+440 GEIVLLEKVGQEYLV
-455 ADGRLRIVGL
+455 ADGTLRIVGL
-465 SDLGQKEN
+465 SDLGQKED
-473 PDEGIFYDDCYAE
+473 PDEGIFYDDCYSE

-537 TALHHAH
+537 TAPGPADLEPVINALDNPMR
-544 VLHRAVGAENSR
+544 VSR
-556 GAVRGPHQ
+556 EA
-564 RARRSIGNA
+564 SD
-573 QQPSHPGGLR
+573 

>member
-1 MILDANLHNKEGVK
+1 
-15 ATYMVNKVLKAGRIP
+15 MVNKVIKAGRIS
-30 AVLVGWN
+30 AVLIGWN
-37 IFDALLHV
+37 MFDAILHI
-45 AIGMEEPLRIT
+45 AIDMAEPLRIT
-56 GNIIA
+56 GNVIA
-61 IFVAVAILIG
+61 ILVAVAILLG
-71 APKKLSSILLLAA
+71 APKKLSFPLLLVAF
-84 SISIVALN
+84 ISTVALN
-92 TVHVNEH
+92 TFHVSEN

-110 LSLYLLLRWAQILK
+110 LSLYLLLRWAQIFK

-132 PKKQK
+132 SEKQK
-137 YFHKRWFTVALSI
+137 YFYKRWFAVVLSL
-150 FGVLVVLAVG
+150 FGVLVVMAVG
-160 VMNSLNMQDQLFDGA
+160 VMNSLNIQYQLFDGA

-207 TVREAEGSWYG
+207 TVREAGGSWYG

-232 YTSTVSTAGVGLFYK
+232 YTSTVSTAGIELFYK
-247 GSSEDDDGLPI
+247 GTAEDDDGLPI

-279 TGEIVFP
+279 TGKIVFP
-286 NSAGMLPNWE
+286 NSAGLLPNWE

-304 VFGDFGNRVFSSEEK
+304 VFGDFGNRGLSSEEG

-350 SWETDASPYDSGP
+350 SWETDTSPYDSGP
-363 KLVGAKLNRV
+363 KLVGAKLNHV
-373 GNEAVGEGG
+373 GNEALGEGG
-382 LAIGTRS
+382 LGFGTRS

-395 ELSLYDEADFRIRV
+395 ELSLYDEGDFRIRV

-440 GKVVLLEKVGQDYLV
+440 GEVVLLEKVGQEYVV
-455 ADGRLRIVGL
+455 ADGTLRIVGL

-513 LEGGYNAFYN
+513 LEGGYSAFYN
-523 PGGPGPEPFEGVRY
+523 PGGPGPEPFDGVRY
-537 TALHHAH
+537 TAPGPADLEPVINALDNPMR
-544 VLHRAVGAENSR
+544 VSR
-556 GAVRGPHQ
+556 EPK
-564 RARRSIGNA
+564 N
-573 QQPSHPGGLR
+573 

>member
-1 MILDANLHNKEGVK
+1 
-15 ATYMVNKVLKAGRIP
+15 MVNKIIKAGRIP
-30 AVLVGWN
+30 AVLIGWN
-37 IFDALLHV
+37 MFDAILHI
-45 AIGMEEPLRIT
+45 AIDMAEPLRIA
-56 GNIIA
+56 GNTIA
-61 IFVAVAILIG
+61 ILVAISILLG
-71 APKKLSSILLLAA
+71 APKKLSFPLLLVAF
-84 SISIVALN
+84 ISTVALN
-92 TVHVNEH
+92 TFHVSEN

-110 LSLYLLLRWAQILK
+110 LSLYLLLRWAQIFK

-132 PKKQK
+132 SEKQK
-137 YFHKRWFTVALSI
+137 YFYKRWFAVALSI
-150 FGVLVVLAVG
+150 FGVLVVLTVG
-160 VMNSLNMQDQLFDGA
+160 VMNSLNIQDQLFDGA

-186 VILSAGMGFE
+186 GILSAGMGFE
-196 GIIGWPEVNEE
+196 GIIGWPEVNQE

-232 YTSTVSTAGVGLFYK
+232 YTSTVSTAGIELFYK
-247 GSSEDDDGLPI
+247 GTAEDDDGLPI

-279 TGEIVFP
+279 TGDIVFP

-304 VFGDFGNRVFSSEEK
+304 VFGDFGNRGLSSEEG
-319 AIFPVRL
+319 AVFPVRL

-350 SWETDASPYDSGP
+350 SWETDTSPYDSGP
-363 KLVGAKLNRV
+363 KLVGAKLNHV
-373 GNEAVGEGG
+373 GNEALGEGG
-382 LAIGTRS
+382 LGFGTRS

-395 ELSLYDEADFRIRV
+395 ELSLYDESDFRIRV

-429 DFFRIHAKGPD
+429 DFFRIHANGSN
-440 GKVVLLEKVGQDYLV
+440 GELVLLEKVGQEYLV
-455 ADGRLRIVGL
+455 AGGTLRIVGL

-513 LEGGYNAFYN
+513 LEGGYSAFYN
-523 PGGPGPEPFEGVRY
+523 PGGPGPEPFDGVRY
-537 TALHHAH
+537 TAPGPADLEPVINA
-544 VLHRAVGAENSR
+544 LDNPMRISR
-556 GAVRGPHQ
+556 EPK
-564 RARRSIGNA
+564 N
-573 QQPSHPGGLR
+573 

>member
-1 MILDANLHNKEGVK
+1 
-15 ATYMVNKVLKAGRIP
+15 MVDKFIKAGRIP

-37 IFDALLHV
+37 MIDALLHV
-45 AIGMEEPLRIT
+45 AIDMAEPLRIT

-61 IFVAVAILIG
+61 IVVAVAILLG
-71 APKKLSSILLLAA
+71 APKKLSFILLLTAF
-84 SISIVALN
+84 ISTVALN
-92 TVHVNEH
+92 TVHVSEN
-99 DFAIPMLIFIG
+99 DFAVPMLIFIG
-110 LSLYLLLRWAQILK
+110 LSLYLLLRWAQIFK
-124 IEDLKIRE
+124 VKDFEIGE

-137 YFHKRWFTVALSI
+137 YFYKRWFAVVLSLLGI
-150 FGVLVVLAVG
+150 LVVLAVG
-160 VMNSLNMQDQLFDGA
+160 VMNSLNVQNQLFDGA

-207 TVREAEGSWYG
+207 TVREAGGSWYG
-218 SVMCTNGEDPPAGA
+218 SVICTNGEDPPAGA
-232 YTSTVSTAGVGLFYK
+232 YTSTVSTAGIELFYK
-247 GSSEDDDGLPI
+247 GTAEDDDGLPI

-279 TGEIVFP
+279 TGEIVYP

-304 VFGDFGNRVFSSEEK
+304 VFGDFGNRGLSSEEG

-350 SWETDASPYDSGP
+350 SWETNTSPYDSGP
-363 KLVGAKLNRV
+363 KLVGAKLNHV

-382 LAIGTRS
+382 LGFGTRS

-395 ELSLYDEADFRIRV
+395 ELSLYDEGDFRIRV

-429 DFFRIHAKGPD
+429 DFFRIHAKGSN
-440 GKVVLLEKVGQDYLV
+440 GEVVLLEKVGQEYLV
-455 ADGRLRIVGL
+455 ADGTLRIVGL
-465 SDLGQKEN
+465 SDLGQKED

-537 TALHHAH
+537 TAPGPADLEPVINALDNPMR
-544 VLHRAVGAENSR
+544 VSR
-556 GAVRGPHQ
+556 EA
-564 RARRSIGNA
+564 NN
-573 QQPSHPGGLR
+573 

>member
-45 AIGMEEPLRIT
+45 AIGMAEPLRIT

-150 FGVLVVLAVG
+150 FGVLVVLAAG

-304 VFGDFGNRVFSSEEK
+304 VFGDFGNRGFSSEEK

-363 KLVGAKLNRV
+363 KLVGAKLNHV

-537 TALHHAH
+537 TAPGPADLEPVINALDNPMR
-544 VLHRAVGAENSR
+544 VSR
-556 GAVRGPHQ
+556 EAK
-564 RARRSIGNA
+564 N
-573 QQPSHPGGLR
+573 

>member
-1 MILDANLHNKEGVK
+1 
-15 ATYMVNKVLKAGRIP
+15 MVNKVIKSGRIP
-30 AVLVGWN
+30 VVLIGWN
-37 IFDALLHV
+37 MFDAILHI
-45 AIGMEEPLRIT
+45 AIDMAEPLRIA
-56 GNIIA
+56 GNTIA
-61 IFVAVAILIG
+61 ILVAISILLG
-71 APKKLSSILLLAA
+71 APKKLSFPLLLVAF
-84 SISIVALN
+84 ISTVALN
-92 TVHVNEH
+92 TFHVSEN

-110 LSLYLLLRWAQILK
+110 LSLYLLLRWAQIFK

-132 PKKQK
+132 SEKQK
-137 YFHKRWFTVALSI
+137 YFYKRWFAVALSI
-150 FGVLVVLAVG
+150 FGVLVVLTVG
-160 VMNSLNMQDQLFDGA
+160 VMNSLNIQDQLFDGA

-186 VILSAGMGFE
+186 GILSAGMGFE
-196 GIIGWPEVNEE
+196 GIIGWPEVNQE

-232 YTSTVSTAGVGLFYK
+232 YTSTVSTAGIELFYK
-247 GSSEDDDGLPI
+247 GTAEDDDGLPI

-304 VFGDFGNRVFSSEEK
+304 VFGDFGNRGLSSEEG
-319 AIFPVRL
+319 AVFPVRL

-350 SWETDASPYDSGP
+350 SWETDTSPYDSGP
-363 KLVGAKLNRV
+363 KLVGAKLNHV
-373 GNEAVGEGG
+373 GNDALGEGG
-382 LAIGTRS
+382 LGFGTRS

-395 ELSLYDEADFRIRV
+395 ELSLYDEGDFRIRV

-429 DFFRIHAKGPD
+429 DFFRIHANGSN
-440 GKVVLLEKVGQDYLV
+440 GELVLLEKVGQEYLV
-455 ADGRLRIVGL
+455 AGGTLRIVGL

-503 RNITHVEIPS
+503 RNITYVEIPS

-537 TALHHAH
+537 TAPGPADLEPVINALDNPMR
-544 VLHRAVGAENSR
+544 VSR
-556 GAVRGPHQ
+556 EAK
-564 RARRSIGNA
+564 N
-573 QQPSHPGGLR
+573 

>member
-1 MILDANLHNKEGVK
+1 
-15 ATYMVNKVLKAGRIP
+15 MVNKVVKAGRIP

-37 IFDALLHV
+37 TFDALLHI
-45 AIGMEEPLRIT
+45 AIDMAEPLRIT
-56 GNIIA
+56 GNVIA
-61 IFVAVAILIG
+61 VLVAVAILLG
-71 APKKLSSILLLAA
+71 APKKLSFTLLLVAF
-84 SISIVALN
+84 ISTVALN
-92 TVHVNEH
+92 TVHVSEN

-110 LSLYLLLRWAQILK
+110 LSMYLLLRWAQIFK
-124 IEDLKIRE
+124 IEDLKIGE
-132 PKKQK
+132 YDKQK
-137 YFHKRWFTVALSI
+137 YFHKRWFAVALSI
-150 FGVLVVLAVG
+150 FGVLIVLAIG

-196 GIIGWPEVNEE
+196 GIIGWPQVNEE

-232 YTSTVSTAGVGLFYK
+232 YTSTVSTAGIELFYK
-247 GSSEDDDGLPI
+247 GTAEDDDGLPI

-270 LTDFQFTLN
+270 QTDFQFTLN

-304 VFGDFGNRVFSSEEK
+304 VFGDFGNRGLSSEES

-326 DIVEDETPLLLI
+326 DIVEDDTPLFLI

-350 SWETDASPYDSGP
+350 SWETDTSPYDSGP
-363 KLVGAKLNRV
+363 KLVGAKINYV
-373 GNEAVGEGG
+373 GNEALGEGG
-382 LAIGTRS
+382 LGFGTRS

-395 ELSLYDEADFRIRV
+395 ELSLYDEGDFRIRV

-429 DFFRIHAKGPD
+429 DFFRIHANGSN
-440 GKVVLLEKVGQDYLV
+440 GELVLLEKVGQEYLV
-455 ADGRLRIVGL
+455 AGGTLRIVGL

-494 ILVGDEAAA
+494 ILVGDETAA

-537 TALHHAH
+537 TAPGPADLEPVINALDNPMR
-544 VLHRAVGAENSR
+544 VSR
-556 GAVRGPHQ
+556 EAK
-564 RARRSIGNA
+564 N
-573 QQPSHPGGLR
+573 

>member
-1 MILDANLHNKEGVK
+1 
-15 ATYMVNKVLKAGRIP
+15 MVNKVVKAGRIP
-30 AVLVGWN
+30 AVLIGWN

-45 AIGMEEPLRIT
+45 AIDMAEPLRIT

-61 IFVAVAILIG
+61 ILVAVAILIG
-71 APKKLSSILLLAA
+71 APKKLSSSLLLAA
-84 SISIVALN
+84 VISIVALN
-92 TVHVNEH
+92 TVHVSEH

-110 LSLYLLLRWAQILK
+110 LSLYLLFRWAQILK
-124 IEDLKIRE
+124 IEDLKTRE

-137 YFHKRWFTVALSI
+137 YFHKRWFAVVLSI

-207 TVREAEGSWYG
+207 TVREAGGSWYG

-232 YTSTVSTAGVGLFYK
+232 YTSTVSTAGVELFYK
-247 GSSEDDDGLPI
+247 GTAEDDDGLPI

-279 TGEIVFP
+279 TGKIVFP

-304 VFGDFGNRVFSSEEK
+304 VFGDFGNRGLSSEEG

-363 KLVGAKLNRV
+363 KLVGAKLNHV
-373 GNEAVGEGG
+373 GSEAMGEGG
-382 LAIGTRS
+382 LGVGERS

-440 GKVVLLEKVGQDYLV
+440 GEVVLLEKVGQDYLV
-455 ADGRLRIVGL
+455 ADGTLRIVGL

-513 LEGGYNAFYN
+513 LEGGYSAFYN

-537 TALHHAH
+537 TAPGPADLEPVINALDNPMR
-544 VLHRAVGAENSR
+544 VSR
-556 GAVRGPHQ
+556 EAK
-564 RARRSIGNA
+564 N
-573 QQPSHPGGLR
+573 

>member
-1 MILDANLHNKEGVK
+1 
-15 ATYMVNKVLKAGRIP
+15 MVNKVIKVGRIP
-30 AVLVGWN
+30 AVLIGWN
-37 IFDALLHV
+37 MFDALLHI
-45 AIGMEEPLRIT
+45 AIDMAEPLRIT
-56 GNIIA
+56 GNAIA
-61 IFVAVAILIG
+61 ILLTIAVLFG
-71 APKKLSSILLLAA
+71 APKKLSFTLLLFAF
-84 SISIVALN
+84 ISTVALN
-92 TVHVNEH
+92 TFHVNEN

-110 LSLYLLLRWAQILK
+110 LSLYLLLRWAQIFK

-132 PKKQK
+132 TKKQK
-137 YFHKRWFTVALSI
+137 YFHKRWFAVALSI
-150 FGVLVVLAVG
+150 FGVLVVLSVG

-175 LKEADYWSDEP
+175 LKDADYWSDEP

-207 TVREAEGSWYG
+207 TVREAGGSWYG

-232 YTSTVSTAGVGLFYK
+232 YTSTVSTVGIELFYK
-247 GSSEDDDGLPI
+247 GTAEDDDGLPI

-279 TGEIVFP
+279 TGKIVFP
-286 NSAGMLPNWE
+286 NSAGLLPNWE

-304 VFGDFGNRVFSSEEK
+304 VFGDFGNRGLSSEEG

-350 SWETDASPYDSGP
+350 SWETDTSPYDSGP
-363 KLVGAKLNRV
+363 KLVGAKLNHV
-373 GNEAVGEGG
+373 GKEALGEGG
-382 LAIGTRS
+382 LGFGTRS

-395 ELSLYDEADFRIRV
+395 ELSLYDEGDFRIRV

-440 GKVVLLEKVGQDYLV
+440 GEVVLLEKVGHEYLV
-455 ADGRLRIVGL
+455 AGGILRIVGL
-465 SDLGQKEN
+465 SDLGQKED
-473 PDEGIFYDDCYAE
+473 PDAGIFYDDCYAE

-537 TALHHAH
+537 TAPGPADLEPVTNALDNPMR
-544 VLHRAVGAENSR
+544 VSR
-556 GAVRGPHQ
+556 DAK
-564 RARRSIGNA
+564 N
-573 QQPSHPGGLR
+573 

>member
-1 MILDANLHNKEGVK
+1 V
-15 ATYMVNKVLKAGRIP
+15 VNKVIKSGRIP
-30 AVLVGWN
+30 VVLVGWN
-37 IFDALLHV
+37 MFDAILHI
-45 AIGMEEPLRIT
+45 AIDMAEPLRIA
-56 GNIIA
+56 GNTIA
-61 IFVAVAILIG
+61 ILVAITILLG
-71 APKKLSSILLLAA
+71 APKKLSFPLLLVAF
-84 SISIVALN
+84 ISTVALN
-92 TVHVNEH
+92 TVHVSENS
-99 DFAIPMLIFIG
+99 FAIPMLVFIG
-110 LSLYLLLRWAQILK
+110 LSLYLLLRLAQISK

-132 PKKQK
+132 SEKQK
-137 YFHKRWFTVALSI
+137 YFHKRWFAVVLSL

-160 VMNSLNMQDQLFDGA
+160 VMNSLNIQDQLFDGA

-218 SVMCTNGEDPPAGA
+218 SVMCTNGEVPPAGA
-232 YTSTVSTAGVGLFYK
+232 YTSTVSTAGIELFYK
-247 GSSEDDDGLPI
+247 GTAEDDDGLPI

-270 LTDFQFTLN
+270 ITDFQFTLN

-304 VFGDFGNRVFSSEEK
+304 VFGDFGNRGLSSEEG

-326 DIVEDETPLLLI
+326 DIVKDETPLLLV

-350 SWETDASPYDSGP
+350 SWETDTSPYDSGP
-363 KLVGAKLNRV
+363 KLVGAKLNHV
-373 GNEAVGEGG
+373 GNEALGEGG
-382 LAIGTRS
+382 LGFGTRS

-395 ELSLYDEADFRIRV
+395 ELSLYDESDFRIRV

-429 DFFRIHAKGPD
+429 DFFRIHAKGSN
-440 GKVVLLEKVGQDYLV
+440 GEVVLLEKVGQEYLV
-455 ADGRLRIVGL
+455 AGGTLRIVGL

-503 RNITHVEIPS
+503 LNITYVEIPS
-513 LEGGYNAFYN
+513 LEGGYSAFYN
-523 PGGPGPEPFEGVRY
+523 PGGPGPEPFDGVRY
-537 TALHHAH
+537 TAPGPADLEPVINA
-544 VLHRAVGAENSR
+544 LDNPMRISR
-556 GAVRGPHQ
+556 EPK
-564 RARRSIGNA
+564 N
-573 QQPSHPGGLR
+573 